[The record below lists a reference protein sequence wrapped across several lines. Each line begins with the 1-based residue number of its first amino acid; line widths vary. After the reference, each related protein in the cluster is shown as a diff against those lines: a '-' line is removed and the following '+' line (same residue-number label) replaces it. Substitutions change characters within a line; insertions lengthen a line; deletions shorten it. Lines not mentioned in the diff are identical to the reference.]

1 VGRGESRCE
10 QRRIDIRDGFIW
22 LIGCA
27 GEIVSQGSA
36 QNRKD
41 LSKHGRTHMTRLQM
55 ARSVDTSVLNDNNR
69 SRHRRPIMPAWPGIS
84 SAVVRPWQ
92 LSHGN
97 STRGARDGQ
106 QCRQCCVSCRAACR
120 PPAALAPPS
129 NGCSLY
135 HCLSGTPVRVQK
147 SVILRQ
153 PPLFLC
159 GSLRRQTTGNVAR
172 VARDSLLF
180 LFPDCSYMLVI
191 SIARLV
197 FLRRILPR
205 PARDWDFRGRRPGC
219 HACLLSRLRSIPLHA
234 GPANRRERVIG
245 SWR

>member
-1 VGRGESRCE
+1 
-10 QRRIDIRDGFIW
+10 
-22 LIGCA
+22 
-27 GEIVSQGSA
+27 
-36 QNRKD
+36 
-41 LSKHGRTHMTRLQM
+41 M
-55 ARSVDTSVLNDNNR
+55 ASNVAN
-69 SRHRRPIMPAWPGIS
+69 
-84 SAVVRPWQ
+84 
-92 LSHGN
+92 
-97 STRGARDGQ
+97 
-106 QCRQCCVSCRAACR
+106 AAC
-120 PPAALAPPS
+120 LAVPRAVHLRRS
-129 NGCSLY
+129 HHLRTDA
-135 HCLSGTPVRVQK
+135 HCTTAFSGTPVRVQK

-219 HACLLSRLRSIPLHA
+219 HACLLFQTAFYPLACRSCESA
-234 GPANRRERVIG
+234 GEGDRQLEMTG
-245 SWR
+245 LLWT

>member
-1 VGRGESRCE
+1 
-10 QRRIDIRDGFIW
+10 
-22 LIGCA
+22 
-27 GEIVSQGSA
+27 
-36 QNRKD
+36 
-41 LSKHGRTHMTRLQM
+41 M
-55 ARSVDTSVLNDNNR
+55 ASNVAN
-69 SRHRRPIMPAWPGIS
+69 
-84 SAVVRPWQ
+84 
-92 LSHGN
+92 
-97 STRGARDGQ
+97 
-106 QCRQCCVSCRAACR
+106 AACLAVPR
-120 PPAALAPPS
+120 AVSAALAPPS

-153 PPLFLC
+153 PPLFLY

-219 HACLLSRLRSIPLHA
+219 HACLLFQTAFYPLACRSCESA
-234 GPANRRERVIG
+234 GEGDRQLEMTG
-245 SWR
+245 LLWT